1 MMVEKLFHVGEKRRR
16 KKLSCHLIGKTPT
29 SEKQASQG
37 DRARDDDQR
46 VLEDLK
52 NLLCSFHGVVII
64 AICLALF

>member
-1 MMVEKLFHVGEKRRR
+1 MWEKRDVEKSSA
-16 KKLSCHLIGKTPT
+16 SCHLIGKKT

-52 NLLCSFHGVVII
+52 NLLRSFHGVVII

>member
-16 KKLSCHLIGKTPT
+16 KKLSCHYLIGKT

-37 DRARDDDQR
+37 DRARDDDER

-52 NLLCSFHGVVII
+52 NLLFSFHGVAII
-64 AICLALF
+64 AVWLAFF

>member
-1 MMVEKLFHVGEKRRR
+1 MMVEKVFHVGEKRRR
-16 KKLSCHLIGKTPT
+16 KKLSCHLIGKT

-52 NLLCSFHGVVII
+52 NLLFSFHGVAII
-64 AICLALF
+64 AVWLAFF